1 MQVARETGLLLDPM
15 YSLAAWEA
23 AVELTGQLTASGN
36 STPVVILHCGGGL
49 GLHGLA
55 QRFPDQF

>member
-1 MQVARETGLLLDPM
+1 MTAQVARAHGVLLEPM

-23 AVELTGQLTASGN
+23 AEQLAASSMPGD
-36 STPVVILHCGGGL
+36 VAMLHSGGGL

-55 QRFPDQF
+55 QRFPDDF

>member
-1 MQVARETGLLLDPM
+1 MARETGLLLDPV

-23 AVELTGQLTASGN
+23 AVELAAQRRACGD
-36 STPVVILHCGGGL
+36 STPVVMLHCGGGL

-55 QRFPDQF
+55 QRFPESF